1 MINLTKLWTGVAQP
15 ADGLRYGH
23 ASHHPNCMPGEARA
37 RKPITVWNITRTCNL
52 RCVHCYSDSNAL
64 KYPGELTWE
73 EMQKTVEDL
82 AAYQV
87 PSLLLSG
94 GEPMIHP
101 RFFDLVEFASSAG
114 LKLTIS
120 TNGTLITPEKAALLK
135 AAKVAY
141 VGISLDG
148 IGEIHDEFR
157 RKEGAFD
164 AAVRGFQN
172 CHAVQ
177 QKTGLRLTLTRH
189 NVENIDRILDFIE
202 EQKIQRVC
210 FYHLVPA
217 GRGSELQ
224 VLEAAAARSA
234 IDTLISRVEAWH
246 TQGVQREVLTVTQPA
261 DGAYL
266 LVRMENENHP
276 NLQEAH
282 RLLTWNG
289 GGANSSGRGI
299 ANIDTQGEVHPDQFW
314 QDVSL
319 GNVKRMPFPEI
330 WEGNDPRSSEVLE
343 SIRSIG
349 LLSPQDRQARMTGPC
364 ADCKWFHIC
373 GGGFRTRAAFCN
385 DGNFWGSDPGCY
397 LRDDER
403 MQLAK
408 IGESDSCN
416 QMKTGSPTEIEF
428 SASARP

>member
-23 ASHHPNCMPGEARA
+23 GHGANASEARA

-52 RCVHCYSDSNAL
+52 RCVHCYSDSNAAQ
-64 KYPGELTWE
+64 YPGELTWG
-73 EMQKTVEDL
+73 EMQDVVEDL
-82 AAYQV
+82 SAYEI

-94 GEPMIHP
+94 GEPMIHA
-101 RFFDLVEFASSAG
+101 RFFDLVDIASHAG

-135 AAKVAY
+135 AANVAY

-148 IGEIHDEFR
+148 IGEIHDQFR

-164 AAVRGFQN
+164 AAVRGFRN
-172 CHAVQ
+172 CHDVG

-202 EQKIQRVC
+202 EQEIQRVC

-224 VLEAAAARSA
+224 VLEADAARGA
-234 IDTLISRVEAWH
+234 IDTLISRVETWH
-246 TQGVQREVLTVTQPA
+246 RQGVERELLTVTQPA

-276 NLQEAH
+276 NLEEAR
-282 RLLTWNG
+282 RLLAWNG

-299 ANIDTQGEVHPDQFW
+299 ANIDTQGNVHPDQFW
-314 QDVSL
+314 QDVTL
-319 GNVKRMPFPEI
+319 GNVKRIPFSEI
-330 WEGNDPRSSEVLE
+330 WEGNNSASAEMLA

-349 LLSPQDRQARMTGPC
+349 RLTREERQNRMTGPC
-364 ADCKWFHIC
+364 ADCKWFGIC

-385 DGNFWGSDPGCY
+385 GGDLWGSDPGCY
-397 LRDDER
+397 LREHER
-403 MQLAK
+403 ARLA
-408 IGESDSCN
+408 E
-416 QMKTGSPTEIEF
+416 
-428 SASARP
+428 AV